1 MIKIPEK
8 YLKPL
13 DYLFIFRPTLFF
25 PVWIVTLSGLSGAMY
40 YNNNPVWWNYQVE
53 FTNILAFIFIT
64 LATGASFILNQVRD
78 IETDKINQKL
88 FLISEG
94 HVSVEIANKIAFGAI
109 IVSLA
114 GLLFIDY
121 KIFLLMGLLVLFG
134 GYIYNYPPFEW
145 KNKPILGILVN
156 FISGLFLFLSGWE
169 MAGFGLKGA
178 IVYSIPYL
186 SAWTAVAILTTLP
199 DKKGDEESDKVTIS
213 VKVSNRNTV
222 LFASGWLIGC
232 FLLSLYNQDPIIS
245 LPALLSIP
253 LFIITIINPVNT
265 WILRSI
271 RFPILFLGL
280 MLCCEYPLFFLVIL
294 ANYYLGKVYYISRF
308 NLDYP
313 TFHVDEDTND

>member
-1 MIKIPEK
+1 MLKIPDK

-25 PVWIVTLSGLSGAMY
+25 PVLIITLSGLSGAMY
-40 YNNNPVWWNYQVE
+40 FNDNPVWWSTRVNI
-53 FTNILAFIFIT
+53 TNILAFICVT
-64 LATGASFILNQVRD
+64 LATGSSFILNQTRD

-94 HVSVEIANKIAFGAI
+94 YVPVKTANKIALGS
-109 IVSLA
+109 IVISLA
-114 GLLFIDY
+114 VLLLVDF

-134 GYIYNYPPFEW
+134 GYVYNYPPFEW

-156 FISGLFLFLSGWE
+156 FISGLFLFLSGWTL
-169 MAGFGLKGA
+169 GGYGLKGA

-199 DKKGDEESDKVTIS
+199 DKKGDEESNKVTIS

-222 LFASGWLIGC
+222 LFASIWLALC
-232 FLLSLYNQDPIIS
+232 FALSLYNQDPIIS
-245 LPALLSIP
+245 LPALLSLP
-253 LFIITIINPVNT
+253 LFLITIIKPSNT

-280 MLCCEYPLFFLVIL
+280 MLSCEYPLFFPVIFV
-294 ANYYLGKVYYISRF
+294 NYYLSKIYYMTRF
-308 NLDYP
+308 NLVYP
-313 TFHVDEDTND
+313 TFNVDEKRND